1 MGGLLYKDFIS
12 VNKIGK
18 IKLTWLMAALTIIY
32 IVLRMV
38 FPGTADIPEL
48 MIKYGQGEMV
58 NLLDIFF
65 VSFFALWIIT
75 GLGIIN
81 GFIGKIV
88 DGDDKN
94 KIRGYISSMPFSK
107 STYVASKY
115 IFIGIAAYVFLSV
128 NYIWGT
134 SCTAFCMEG
143 YVLNIANAIK
153 GIISPLIS
161 LIILLATI
169 ELPLFI
175 LLGKEK
181 AQSIK
186 VGIWLII
193 AFIAIGYAM
202 FGDFTWLSAHFNID
216 SIMNFINTHQMV
228 VVLIQGLSPV
238 ITIALYYGSYR
249 VTCHFAGRKED

>member
-58 NLLDIFF
+58 NFLDIFF
-65 VSFFALWIIT
+65 VSFLALWIIT

-94 KIRGYISSMPFSK
+94 KIRGYISSMPLSK
-107 STYVASKY
+107 STYVASK
-115 IFIGIAAYVFLSV
+115 
-128 NYIWGT
+128 
-134 SCTAFCMEG
+134 
-143 YVLNIANAIK
+143 
-153 GIISPLIS
+153 
-161 LIILLATI
+161 
-169 ELPLFI
+169 
-175 LLGKEK
+175 
-181 AQSIK
+181 
-186 VGIWLII
+186 
-193 AFIAIGYAM
+193 
-202 FGDFTWLSAHFNID
+202 
-216 SIMNFINTHQMV
+216 
-228 VVLIQGLSPV
+228 
-238 ITIALYYGSYR
+238 
-249 VTCHFAGRKED
+249 